1 MRARYPPMSA
11 CVEGA
16 LSVTCDASSYNASF
30 VEEARRRLSTRRCSW
45 NGLRLELVVLGEPKG
60 SKTHLHFAGIGE
72 QARSWLS
79 SASRSRLVG
88 LDCSSRA
95 AAASANAPLL
105 RAFVADVRYYHIS
118 LQQGSLGAHGVG
130 AQLEGEMR
138 RRLHAHY
145 ALLGELMA
153 AERAAGRRPVALL
166 FFSGEHVHADHVRCV
181 ELTLESCG
189 VRPLHQAVLV
199 HYNVGAM
206 LSRPDAL
213 HRRWAPFVDW
223 ARRTL
228 PEDLASWRPRM
239 QQAWWSTYIHA
250 MLSSSAQE
258 QAFVQRYA
266 VCNGSTA
273 QLLRRRFL
281 DGLQRGGGG
290 GAAAESL
297 VVLGGQPKFERSV
310 VFLEMARRG
319 LLARARWSAA
329 RFAFCEPR
337 ATWPWG
343 RLGRIIAASPLA
355 PNASRALLN
364 DAALVDGLCAQ
375 LPRVLD
381 ADPSSK
387 AATEFRGSHA
397 AIWRGTR
404 FALTFESG
412 IPSAADGLHLHYVTE
427 KPFKP
432 LRHLRPFVML
442 GAAGSLAI
450 LQSLGFRT
458 FSALVDARYDSLLG
472 ADARIPA
479 ALDEAERLA
488 RLPAARW
495 AAVADD
501 VAHNARHSYCASGL
515 RRELALH
522 ARALLTLAARTAGVE
537 GRKP

>member
-1 MRARYPPMSA
+1 MSA

-16 LSVTCDASSYNASF
+16 LSVTCDASSHNASLI
-30 VEEARRRLSTRRCSW
+30 EEARRQLSTRRCSW

-60 SKTHLHFAGIGE
+60 SKTHLHFAGMGE

-88 LDCSSRA
+88 LDCSSRG

-250 MLSSSAQE
+250 MLSSSAG
-258 QAFVQRYA
+258 AGLRAAVRGVQR
-266 VCNGSTA
+266 
-273 QLLRRRFL
+273 QH
-281 DGLQRGGGG
+281 
-290 GAAAESL
+290 GAAAAPSL
-297 VVLGGQPKFERSV
+297 PGRAA
-310 VFLEMARRG
+310 ARRRRRRRPRPSPR
-319 LLARARWSAA
+319 RARRAA
-329 RFAFCEPR
+329 E
-337 ATWPWG
+337 
-343 RLGRIIAASPLA
+343 
-355 PNASRALLN
+355 
-364 DAALVDGLCAQ
+364 V
-375 LPRVLD
+375 
-381 ADPSSK
+381 
-387 AATEFRGSHA
+387 
-397 AIWRGTR
+397 
-404 FALTFESG
+404 
-412 IPSAADGLHLHYVTE
+412 
-427 KPFKP
+427 
-432 LRHLRPFVML
+432 
-442 GAAGSLAI
+442 
-450 LQSLGFRT
+450 
-458 FSALVDARYDSLLG
+458 
-472 ADARIPA
+472 
-479 ALDEAERLA
+479 
-488 RLPAARW
+488 
-495 AAVADD
+495 
-501 VAHNARHSYCASGL
+501 
-515 RRELALH
+515 
-522 ARALLTLAARTAGVE
+522 
-537 GRKP
+537 